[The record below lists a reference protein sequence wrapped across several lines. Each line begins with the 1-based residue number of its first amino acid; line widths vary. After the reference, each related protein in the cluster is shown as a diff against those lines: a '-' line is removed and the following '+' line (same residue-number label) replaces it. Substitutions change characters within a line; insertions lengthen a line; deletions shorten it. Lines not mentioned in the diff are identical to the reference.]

1 LEESP
6 KNIANG
12 RRLSGGVRIPLL
24 GIRLTNCVILSSML
38 TALFLAPLQEK
49 SSGPQIKTIVV
60 PGARIEVT
68 LPDRQMKVS
77 PAELLDW
84 ASAAAGAV
92 SSYYGRFPVP
102 HLFLKIRADGG
113 SRIRHGVTYA
123 KDGGLILITV
133 GENTDVSELN
143 GDWMLTHEM
152 IHLAFPSMA
161 DKHHW
166 IEEGISTYVE
176 PVARVQAGR
185 ISAQRMWYEFV
196 RDIPKGLPQAG
207 DRGLDNTPTW
217 GRTYWGGALFCLA
230 ADVEIRE
237 RTDNHLGLQDAL
249 RGILN
254 GGGNIGEDWEIEKAL
269 AMGDKATGTRVL
281 QELYGR
287 RRNTP
292 APVDLDELW
301 RKLGV
306 ELRDGIIMFNDNASE
321 AAIRRAITLPRAA
334 DGKGNSSGSGLR
346 ERQNNSSGLNR

>member
-1 LEESP
+1 M
-6 KNIANG
+6 
-12 RRLSGGVRIPLL
+12 RIPLL
-24 GIRLTNCVILSSML
+24 GFRLTNCVILSSML
-38 TALFLAPLQEK
+38 TALFLAPRQEK
-49 SSGPQIKTIVV
+49 FSSPQIKTLVV

-77 PAELLDW
+77 PADLLDW

-92 SSYYGRFPVP
+92 SGYYGKFPVP

-123 KDGGLILITV
+123 KDGGLIVITV
-133 GENTDVSELN
+133 GENTDVSELK

-196 RDIPKGLPQAG
+196 RDIPKGQPEAG

-217 GRTYWGGALFCLA
+217 GRTYWGGAMFCLV
-230 ADVEIRE
+230 ADVQIRE
-237 RTDNHLGLQDAL
+237 QTDNRMGLQDAL

-254 GGGNIGEDWEIEKAL
+254 GGGNIGEDWEIEKTL
-269 AMGDKATGTRVL
+269 AVGDKATGTTVL
-281 QELYGR
+281 GSLYSEMR
-287 RRNTP
+287 DKP
-292 APVDLDELW
+292 VEVDLDALW

-306 ELRDGIIMFNDNASE
+306 ERREGKVTLNDQASE
-321 AAIRRAITLPRAA
+321 AAIRQAITFAPPP
-334 DGKGNSSGSGLR
+334 SSH
-346 ERQNNSSGLNR
+346 